1 MKINKFTI
9 ISICLYA
16 MTFLNIRYFSEYYLL
31 RDACIV
37 VVAIYLFLNI
47 KQIYRKCSKS
57 IIAVILLFIG
67 ILIVSFCFNYDSAKS
82 HRNDLIIFSVSLIE
96 MFMCLSFNS
105 DKNRMSQLIDV
116 FYKLQIF
123 FVLLNDML
131 IFAAPDLAAKYNEC
145 YLLGDKFTVGYQHL
159 LLVGLLLTR
168 VIMKEKAI
176 NINVKLKIIGLTLL
190 TLSVATA
197 TNSATSLVLIPL
209 FALFVILKA
218 KGRDFIYSKVGY
230 MTILTLST
238 LFVVFYGVVLSIAPV
253 QAFITQVLGR
263 SATLTSRTRIYAL
276 IPTLL
281 EGKLLWGYGYGT
293 SYDLMISKYY
303 FPNTQNGI
311 VEWIWQGGVF
321 AAIVLVIII
330 RSLVKYV
337 KGNGKLSDKYK
348 FLYAIACVFAVIS
361 SIEIIINLQ
370 YLTLLM
376 IVYYLS
382 INCYGDAVEIL
393 EESDVKVDCK
403 ECSI

>member
-96 MFMCLSFNS
+96 IFMCLSFNS

-123 FVLLNDML
+123 FVLLNDMM
-131 IFAAPDLAAKYNEC
+131 IFAAPDLAVKYNEC

-218 KGRDFIYSKVGY
+218 KGHDFIYSKVGY

-238 LFVVFYGVVLSIAPV
+238 LFV
-253 QAFITQVLGR
+253 
-263 SATLTSRTRIYAL
+263 
-276 IPTLL
+276 
-281 EGKLLWGYGYGT
+281 EKLLGLKRYVT
-293 SYDLMISKYY
+293 QQKEALFDRLFKSSNDNEVQTAVEMTYY
-303 FPNTQNGI
+303 YEEWRECAVQT
-311 VEWIWQGGVF
+311 VEPIADRVINESICVLKQYFSELAEQYQIHLKQLLNEQIAIKEEVSAQLSEDELKLQIDNDWF
-321 AAIVLVIII
+321 AAFQDQL
-330 RSLVKYV
+330 R
-337 KGNGKLSDKYK
+337 N
-348 FLYAIACVFAVIS
+348 
-361 SIEIIINLQ
+361 IER
-370 YLTLLM
+370 
-376 IVYYLS
+376 
-382 INCYGDAVEIL
+382 G
-393 EESDVKVDCK
+393 
-403 ECSI
+403 

>member
-1 MKINKFTI
+1 M
-9 ISICLYA
+9 
-16 MTFLNIRYFSEYYLL
+16 
-31 RDACIV
+31 
-37 VVAIYLFLNI
+37 
-47 KQIYRKCSKS
+47 
-57 IIAVILLFIG
+57 
-67 ILIVSFCFNYDSAKS
+67 
-82 HRNDLIIFSVSLIE
+82 
-96 MFMCLSFNS
+96 
-105 DKNRMSQLIDV
+105 
-116 FYKLQIF
+116 
-123 FVLLNDML
+123 
-131 IFAAPDLAAKYNEC
+131 
-145 YLLGDKFTVGYQHL
+145 
-159 LLVGLLLTR
+159 
-168 VIMKEKAI
+168 
-176 NINVKLKIIGLTLL
+176 
-190 TLSVATA
+190 
-197 TNSATSLVLIPL
+197 
-209 FALFVILKA
+209 LKA
-218 KGRDFIYSKVGY
+218 KGHGFIYSKVGY

-337 KGNGKLSDKYK
+337 KGNGKQSDKYK